1 MALEGCVVRPVP
13 VHRDAQRGECDRWR
27 GSEQTGEALGTQNVT
42 EHGEGRYDDAPD
54 KEADE
59 VFGHFAFFQSF
70 GSGPPVP

>member
-1 MALEGCVVRPVP
+1 MPSG
-13 VHRDAQRGECDRWR
+13 GERDRWR

-42 EHGEGRYDDAPD
+42 EHREGRYHDAAD
-54 KEADE
+54 EEADE